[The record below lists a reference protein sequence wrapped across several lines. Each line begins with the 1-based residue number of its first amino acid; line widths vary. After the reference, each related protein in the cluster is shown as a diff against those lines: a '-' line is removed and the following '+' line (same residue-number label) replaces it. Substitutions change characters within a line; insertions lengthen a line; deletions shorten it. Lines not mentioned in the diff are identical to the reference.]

1 MGTEIERKFLV
12 KSDAW
17 RSQRVGKLYRQGY
30 VFKSTGVTV
39 RVRIAG
45 AQGYLTL
52 KGKAE
57 NYVRPEFE
65 YEIPVA
71 DAKEMLDLWCHP
83 RIVEKTRY
91 RIPWGDLFWEV
102 DEFQGFNQGLVLAE
116 VELSTADQVVNLPD
130 WVGEEVSEQD
140 RYYNSSLALNPY
152 SLWTTEDG
160 RSLSAD
166 ECGWV

>member
-17 RSQRVGKLYRQGY
+17 RSLGVGKLYCQGY

-45 AQGYLTL
+45 DQGYLTL

-65 YEIPVA
+65 YEIPA
-71 DAKEMLDLWCHP
+71 DDAQEMLDLWCHP
-83 RIVEKTRY
+83 RIVEKIRY
-91 RIPWGDLFWEV
+91 RIPWGDLVWEV
-102 DEFQGFNQGLVLAE
+102 DEFQGFNQGLILAE
-116 VELSTADQVVNLPD
+116 VELSAADQVVDLPD
-130 WVGEEVSEQD
+130 WVGQEVSL
-140 RYYNSSLALNPY
+140 RFGKVIIL
-152 SLWTTEDG
+152 
-160 RSLSAD
+160 
-166 ECGWV
+166 